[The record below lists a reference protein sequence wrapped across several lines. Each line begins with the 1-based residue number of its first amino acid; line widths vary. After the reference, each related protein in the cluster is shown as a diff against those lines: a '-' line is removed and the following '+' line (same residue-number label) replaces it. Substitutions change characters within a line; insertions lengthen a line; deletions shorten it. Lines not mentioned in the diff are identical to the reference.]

1 MILALLDVEAVC
13 TQIGRVVALNRC
25 TRTRAR
31 ARAHTHT
38 HIHTCTHM
46 HTHTHT
52 HTHTCTHMHAHART
66 HAHAVE
72 WYLRRDRLLAILTL
86 AWPLLGELRVRMFAC
101 IFECLYIGMYL

>member
-13 TQIGRVVALNRC
+13 TPIRSGGWY
-25 TRTRAR
+25 TRAR

-38 HIHTCTHM
+38 HTHARTC
-46 HTHTHT
+46 THTHT

-66 HAHAVE
+66 HAHAVR
-72 WYLRRDRLLAILTL
+72 WYLIRDRLLAILTL

-101 IFECLYIGMYL
+101 TFECLYIGMYL